1 MGERAL
7 VVFAN
12 GEEVSPAVY
21 LHWHGEVVPQLL
33 KLAAAVMAGDPNS
46 YQNPPRIGDVSYSAA
61 RFVGVCHDNI
71 DGNLSLGLQLI
82 TERLERGVRDLI
94 RPRRSVSSS

>member
-7 VVFAN
+7 VVFTN

-33 KLAAAVMAGDPNS
+33 ELAAAVMAGDPNS
-46 YQNPPRIGDVSYSAA
+46 GLRSTSTGMRCPGR
-61 RFVGVCHDNI
+61 
-71 DGNLSLGLQLI
+71 LSTRAI
-82 TERLERGVRDLI
+82 
-94 RPRRSVSSS
+94 RRSA